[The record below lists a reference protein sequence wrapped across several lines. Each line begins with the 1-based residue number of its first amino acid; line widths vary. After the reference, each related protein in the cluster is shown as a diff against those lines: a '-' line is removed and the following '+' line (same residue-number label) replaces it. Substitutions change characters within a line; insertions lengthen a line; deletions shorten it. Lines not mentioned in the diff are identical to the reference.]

1 MSKQEQKDEAFE
13 IYQEA
18 IVPAEKIYQEAIAPA
33 KKIYQK
39 EKAPAEKNFQEA
51 TDPFWKTY
59 QEKCNEINNQEAE
72 QEDETIKII
81 DGKKYQLI
89 K

>member
-1 MSKQEQKDEAFE
+1 MTKQEQKDEAFE

-18 IVPAEKIYQEAIAPA
+18 IAPAEKIYQG
-33 KKIYQK
+33 
-39 EKAPAEKNFQEA
+39 EKALAEKNFQET
-51 TDPFWKTY
+51 TDLFWKTY
-59 QEKCNEINNQEAE
+59 QEKCNEINNQEKK
-72 QEDETIKII
+72 EDETIKII

>member
-1 MSKQEQKDEAFE
+1 MSKQEQKDEAF
-13 IYQEA
+13 
-18 IVPAEKIYQEAIAPA
+18 KIYQEAIAPA
-33 KKIYQK
+33 EKIYQK
-39 EKAPAEKNFQEA
+39 EKALAEKNFQET
-51 TDPFWKTY
+51 TDLFWKTY